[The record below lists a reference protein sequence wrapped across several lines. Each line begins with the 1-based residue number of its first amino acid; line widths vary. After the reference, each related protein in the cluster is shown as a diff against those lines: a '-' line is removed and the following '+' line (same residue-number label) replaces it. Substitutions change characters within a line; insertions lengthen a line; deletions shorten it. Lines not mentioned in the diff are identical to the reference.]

1 MTPCESRSGTRHA
14 QKLLGRVLRTL
25 SYVDPLPRFSLLEV
39 ISLLLEIERKT
50 WWAWPEGRRAI

>member
-1 MTPCESRSGTRHA
+1 
-14 QKLLGRVLRTL
+14 LGRVLRTL